1 MNAAAVEAAVIIV
14 VDEKKKQTKGRN
26 EKFPSPPFPPPK
38 SKTEAL
44 KH

>member
-1 MNAAAVEAAVIIV
+1 LNAAAVEAAVIIV
-14 VDEKKKQTKGRN
+14 VDEKNKQTKGRT
-26 EKFPSPPFPPPK
+26 EKFPSPQPK